1 VSGAPRAL
9 STAPLLV
16 VGALA
21 ISACSTTS
29 VDSGAT
35 TAPLAATTTLAPIA
49 PDAPIADLLAE
60 LDALMRRLDEEIVDD
75 ERDEAT
81 LARIEDV
88 WEVAEQQI
96 RDRDPDD
103 LFPFEQ
109 AILLARTG
117 VERRRPADAS
127 KGYRLL
133 VTAISTYEL

>member
-1 VSGAPRAL
+1 MNRAPQAL
-9 STAPLLV
+9 LAAPLLV
-16 VGALA
+16 IGALA
-21 ISACSTTS
+21 LSACGTTY
-29 VDSGAT
+29 VDTGAT
-35 TAPLAATTTLAPIA
+35 TAPPAATTTLAPIA
-49 PDAPIADLLAE
+49 ADAPLADLLAE
-60 LDALMRRLDEEIVDD
+60 LDTLMRRLDEEIVDD

-81 LARIEDV
+81 LARIEEV

>member
-1 VSGAPRAL
+1 MNRAPQAL
-9 STAPLLV
+9 LAAPFLV
-16 VGALA
+16 IGALA
-21 ISACSTTS
+21 LSACGTTY
-29 VDSGAT
+29 VDTGAT
-35 TAPLAATTTLAPIA
+35 TAPPAATTTLAPVA
-49 PDAPIADLLAE
+49 DDAPLADLLAE
-60 LDALMRRLDEEIVDD
+60 LDTLMRRLDEEIVDD

-81 LARIEDV
+81 LARIEEV

>member
-1 VSGAPRAL
+1 MSGAPRAL

>member
-1 VSGAPRAL
+1 MSRAPRAL
-9 STAPLLV
+9 VTAPLLA
-16 VGALA
+16 VGAVAL
-21 ISACSTTS
+21 SACGTTY
-29 VDSGAT
+29 VDTAAT
-35 TAPLAATTTLAPIA
+35 TAGQATTLAPIA
-49 PDAPIADLLAE
+49 HDAPLAGLLAE
-60 LDALMRRLDEEIVDD
+60 LDTLMRGLDEEIVDD
-75 ERDEAT
+75 ERDEVT

-96 RDRDPDD
+96 RDRDPED